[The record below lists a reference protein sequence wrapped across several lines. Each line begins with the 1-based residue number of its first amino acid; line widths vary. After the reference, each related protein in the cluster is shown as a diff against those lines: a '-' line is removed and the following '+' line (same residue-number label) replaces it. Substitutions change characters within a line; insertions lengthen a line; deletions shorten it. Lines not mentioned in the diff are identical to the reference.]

1 MNLSVFLAILLD
13 ACMSAQNSGS
23 FASSLNTLVREATS
37 CVVLL
42 AAAPEMVRWG
52 ADGTLPDDRCERGQR
67 HSWALARV
75 KNNISVFTT
84 CNQDSRDISFG
95 IHLMRS
101 PNQFVVPLKENEQK
115 YSFLKSDKLR
125 KEFGN
130 YTFKPFHKYTKNTAS
145 PLFLVTVHNLVKWHF
160 SFYSYSCFIL

>member
-1 MNLSVFLAILLD
+1 MNKRQKSNLENVHIQCSHWASMLVILGNHNFLIPSD
-13 ACMSAQNSGS
+13 N
-23 FASSLNTLVREATS
+23 FR
-37 CVVLL
+37 
-42 AAAPEMVRWG
+42 RII
-52 ADGTLPDDRCERGQR
+52 
-67 HSWALARV
+67 